1 MPLTPAMAPGCSGV
15 SRGRRRRPLSREGWP
30 RGPARRSSRWDGRWQ
45 ASCPRPCGPS
55 SPASGQG
62 GGTRSG
68 ACPRTGKPWRRT
80 WGPPRGC
87 VWAMSAR
94 GARRCGIVGGLGRP
108 SGAPTRRMR
117 PGTRRAAGL
126 RILTCNTPPAWGQ
139 ERLAAVVNA
148 RRRQGRGVVADEA
161 CGGHPSVRDGV
172 AGLGLW
178 DVADGPQ
185 TTRVWGERP
194 APHVPSGRGRGRR
207 PPRDRVR
214 DGAPEADPGLAVAA
228 ARPAAAGTRQT
239 LNAGRQGPMVAAC
252 AARRVSAGRDP
263 RPGPEV
269 WVGRRRHPETGALQ
283 TARCQA
289 PLDLALT
296 TRGPM
301 CGRRGPIDTCGED
314 STHRLGLGD
323 AAVRGWAGGPHP
335 LTVVRWAH
343 GLVVRMRRRL
353 NKTPPR

>member
-1 MPLTPAMAPGCSGV
+1 MAGV
-15 SRGRRRRPLSREGWP
+15 VPTAVRALQSCIRAGRWDEERRLPPHGQAVATELGAAAGVCVGDVGTRGETVRERRWS
-30 RGPARRSSRWDGRWQ
+30 GPAEWRTD
-45 ASCPRPCGPS
+45 
-55 SPASGQG
+55 PADAA
-62 GGTRSG
+62 RH
-68 ACPRTGKPWRRT
+68 
-80 WGPPRGC
+80 PPG
-87 VWAMSAR
+87 
-94 GARRCGIVGGLGRP
+94 GRP
-108 SGAPTRRMR
+108 PD
-117 PGTRRAAGL
+117 
-126 RILTCNTPPAWGQ
+126 LTCNTPPAWGQ
-139 ERLAAVVNA
+139 ERLAAVVHA

-239 LNAGRQGPMVAAC
+239 SNAGRQGPMVAAC

-283 TARCQA
+283 TDRCQA

-301 CGRRGPIDTCGED
+301 RGRRGPIDTCGED

-323 AAVRGWAGGPHP
+323 DAVRGWAGGPHP